1 MKNKTLL
8 IIGNPKSIHT
18 QRLSQFFTENYEVKL
33 LPDGIDFGITNFLKA
48 LQSLKEIISKI
59 KPDVLVLYQLNLT
72 AFVATLA
79 NRKKKI
85 PTFAIGIGSD
95 ILTMPKKGWA
105 YKAMLKYILK
115 RSQAYNAG
123 SPYLLE
129 QMQRY
134 CPKRSEILLANLGI
148 NPIQPIEKENIVFS
162 NRLHSSLYR
171 IDEVIKAF
179 AKFVSKPEFADWRL
193 VVSATG
199 REKEFQQL
207 AHFLGI
213 EDKVKFVGWLSQK
226 ENAEYYAKSKI
237 YISLPKSDSFP
248 ISLMEAMSGECIPV
262 IADLPAYKGIMKKGE
277 NALILS
283 DEEIAK
289 ADYIEQ
295 ALALDNKIILS
306 RNKAFV
312 EDYANIERNKAKFIS
327 VAENLVAKQK

>member
-1 MKNKTLL
+1 MKNKRML
-8 IIGNPKSIHT
+8 IVGNPKSIHT
-18 QRLSQFFTENYEVKL
+18 IRLSRFFEENYQVNLIDE
-33 LPDGIDFGITNFLKA
+33 GIDFSFRNFFSA
-48 LQSLKEIISKI
+48 LKEVKKI
-59 KPDVLVLYQLNLT
+59 LSSNRYDILVLYQLNLT

-115 RSQAYNAG
+115 HSQAYNAG

-129 QMQRY
+129 QMQKY
-134 CPKRSEILLANLGI
+134 CPKNSEILLANLGI
-148 NPIQPIEKENIVFS
+148 NPIQPIEKEKIVFS
-162 NRLHSSLYR
+162 NRLHSPLYR

-193 VVSATG
+193 VVAATG

-262 IADLPAYKGIMKKGE
+262 ISDLPAYKGIMKKGE

-295 ALALDNKIILS
+295 ALALDTTKMLS
-306 RNKAFV
+306 ENKAFV
-312 EDYANIERNKAKFIS
+312 EDYASLEKNKEKFNNVIKLL
-327 VAENLVAKQK
+327 ALKK

>member
-1 MKNKTLL
+1 ML
-8 IIGNPKSIHT
+8 IVGNPKSIHT
-18 QRLSQFFTENYEVKL
+18 KRLSQFFEQDYQVNLINE
-33 LPDGIDFGITNFLKA
+33 DIDFSLRNSLVAIKQLKKTIT
-48 LQSLKEIISKI
+48 ETR
-59 KPDVLVLYQLNLT
+59 PDILVLYQLNLT
-72 AFVATLA
+72 AFFAVLA
-79 NRKKKI
+79 NKKTKI

-95 ILTMPKKGWA
+95 ILTMPQKGWA

-115 RSQAYNAG
+115 HSQAYNAG

-134 CPKRSEILLANLGI
+134 CPKNAKILLANLGI
-148 NPIQPIEKENIVFS
+148 NPIQPVEKQKIVFS
-162 NRLHSSLYR
+162 NRLHSPLYR

-179 AKFVSKPEFADWRL
+179 ANFVSKPQFEDWRL
-193 VVSATG
+193 VVAATG
-199 REKEFQQL
+199 KEKEFQQL
-207 AHFLGI
+207 SQSLGI

-226 ENAEYYAKSKI
+226 ENVEYYAKSKI

-262 IADLPAYKGIMKKGE
+262 ISDLPAYKGIMKKGE

-327 VAENLVAKQK
+327 VAENLVAR

>member
-1 MKNKTLL
+1 ML
-8 IIGNPKSIHT
+8 IVGNPKSIHT
-18 QRLSQFFTENYEVKL
+18 KRLSQFFEQDYQVNLINE
-33 LPDGIDFGITNFLKA
+33 DIDFSLRNSLVAIKQLKKTIT
-48 LQSLKEIISKI
+48 ETR
-59 KPDVLVLYQLNLT
+59 PDILVLYQLNLT
-72 AFVATLA
+72 AFFAVLA
-79 NRKKKI
+79 NKKTKI

-95 ILTMPKKGWA
+95 ILTMPQKGLP

-115 RSQAYNAG
+115 NSQAYNAG

-134 CPKRSEILLANLGI
+134 CPKHSEILLANLGI
-148 NPIQPIEKENIVFS
+148 NPIQSVEKQKIVFS
-162 NRLHSSLYR
+162 NRLHSPLYR

-179 AKFVSKPEFADWRL
+179 ANFVSKPEFADWQL
-193 VVSATG
+193 VIAATG
-199 REKEFQQL
+199 KEKEFQQL
-207 AHFLGI
+207 AHSLGI
-213 EDKVKFVGWLSQK
+213 KDKVKFVGWLSQK

-262 IADLPAYKGIMKKGE
+262 ISDLPAYKGIMKKGE
-277 NALILS
+277 NALIIS

-289 ADYIEQ
+289 ADYLEQ

>member
-1 MKNKTLL
+1 ML
-8 IIGNPKSIHT
+8 IVGNPKSIHT
-18 QRLSQFFTENYEVKL
+18 KRLSQFFEQDYQVNLINE
-33 LPDGIDFGITNFLKA
+33 DIDFSLRNSLVAIKQLKKTIT
-48 LQSLKEIISKI
+48 ETR
-59 KPDVLVLYQLNLT
+59 PDILVLYQLNLT
-72 AFVATLA
+72 AFFAVLA
-79 NRKKKI
+79 NKKTKI

-115 RSQAYNAG
+115 NSQAYNAG

-134 CPKRSEILLANLGI
+134 CPKNSAILLANLGI
-148 NPIQPIEKENIVFS
+148 NPIQPIEKEKIVFS
-162 NRLHSSLYR
+162 NRLHSPLYR

-179 AKFVSKPEFADWRL
+179 ANFVSKPQYADWLL
-193 VVSATG
+193 VVAATG
-199 REKEFQQL
+199 REKELQQL
-207 AHFLGI
+207 AQSLGI
-213 EDKVKFVGWLSQK
+213 KDKVKFVGWLSQK

-262 IADLPAYKGIMKKGE
+262 ISDLPAYKGIMKKGE

-289 ADYIEQ
+289 ADYLEQ
-295 ALALDNKIILS
+295 ALALDNKTILCQ
-306 RNKAFV
+306 NKAFV
-312 EDYANIERNKAKFIS
+312 EDYANIQKNKAKFLS
-327 VAENLVAKQK
+327 VAENLVAR

>member
-1 MKNKTLL
+1 ML
-8 IIGNPKSIHT
+8 IVGNPKSIHT
-18 QRLSQFFTENYEVKL
+18 KRLSQFFEQDYQVNLINE
-33 LPDGIDFGITNFLKA
+33 DIDFSLRNSLVAIKQLKKTIT
-48 LQSLKEIISKI
+48 ETR
-59 KPDVLVLYQLNLT
+59 PDILVLYQLNLT
-72 AFVATLA
+72 AFFAVLA
-79 NRKKKI
+79 NKKTKI

-95 ILTMPKKGWA
+95 ILTMPQKGLP

-115 RSQAYNAG
+115 NSQAYNAG

-134 CPKRSEILLANLGI
+134 CPKHSEILLANLGI
-148 NPIQPIEKENIVFS
+148 NPIQPVEKQKIVFS
-162 NRLHSSLYR
+162 NRLHSPLYR

-179 AKFVSKPEFADWRL
+179 ANFVSKPEFADWQL
-193 VVSATG
+193 VVAATG
-199 REKEFQQL
+199 KEKEFQQL
-207 AHFLGI
+207 SQSLGI

-289 ADYIEQ
+289 ADYLEQ

>member
-1 MKNKTLL
+1 ML
-8 IIGNPKSIHT
+8 IVGNPKSIHT
-18 QRLSQFFTENYEVKL
+18 IRLSRFFEENYQVNLIDERIDFSFRNFFSALKEVK
-33 LPDGIDFGITNFLKA
+33 
-48 LQSLKEIISKI
+48 KI
-59 KPDVLVLYQLNLT
+59 LSCNRYDILVLYQLNLT
-72 AFVATLA
+72 AFFAVLA
-79 NRKKKI
+79 NKKTKI

-115 RSQAYNAG
+115 HSQAYNAG

-134 CPKRSEILLANLGI
+134 CPKNAKILLANLGI
-148 NPIQPIEKENIVFS
+148 NPIQAQKKENIIYS
-162 NRLHSSLYR
+162 NRLHSPLYR

-179 AKFVSKPEFADWRL
+179 ANFVSKPEFADWLL
-193 VVSATG
+193 VVAATG
-199 REKEFQQL
+199 KEKEFQQL
-207 AHFLGI
+207 AHSLGI
-213 EDKVKFVGWLSQK
+213 KDRVKFVGWLSQK

-262 IADLPAYKGIMKKGE
+262 ISDLPAYKGIMKKGE

-289 ADYIEQ
+289 ADYLEQ

-312 EDYANIERNKAKFIS
+312 EDYANIKKNKAKFLS

>member
-1 MKNKTLL
+1 MKNKRML
-8 IIGNPKSIHT
+8 IVGNPKSIHT
-18 QRLSQFFTENYEVKL
+18 IRLSRFFEENYQVNLIDE
-33 LPDGIDFGITNFLKA
+33 GIDFSFRNFFSA
-48 LQSLKEIISKI
+48 LRQTKSILSKLS
-59 KPDVLVLYQLNLT
+59 PDVLVLYQLNLT

-115 RSQAYNAG
+115 HSQAYNAG

-129 QMQRY
+129 QMQKY

-162 NRLHSSLYR
+162 NRLHSPLYR

-179 AKFVSKPEFADWRL
+179 ANFVSKPEFEDWQL
-193 VVSATG
+193 VVAATG
-199 REKEFQQL
+199 KEKEFQQL
-207 AHFLGI
+207 SQSLGI

-248 ISLMEAMSGECIPV
+248 ISLLEAMSGECLCI
-262 IADLPAYKGIMKKGE
+262 ISDLPAYKGIMKQGE
-277 NALILS
+277 NCLIVS
-283 DEEIAK
+283 DLEIEK
-289 ADYIEQ
+289 ADYIERV
-295 ALALDNKIILS
+295 LELDSQNILQKNKTFADSYADIEK
-306 RNKAFV
+306 NK
-312 EDYANIERNKAKFIS
+312 EKFIS
-327 VAENLVAKQK
+327 TAERLVHCK

>member
-1 MKNKTLL
+1 MKNKRML
-8 IIGNPKSIHT
+8 IVGNPKSIHT
-18 QRLSQFFTENYEVKL
+18 IRLSRFFEENYQVNLIDE
-33 LPDGIDFGITNFLKA
+33 GIDFSFRNFFSA
-48 LQSLKEIISKI
+48 LRQTKSILSKLS
-59 KPDVLVLYQLNLT
+59 PDILVLYQLNLT

-115 RSQAYNAG
+115 HSQAYNAG

-129 QMQRY
+129 QMQKY
-134 CPKRSEILLANLGI
+134 CPKNSEILLANLGI
-148 NPIQPIEKENIVFS
+148 NPIQPIEKEKIVFS
-162 NRLHSSLYR
+162 NRLHSPLYR

-179 AKFVSKPEFADWRL
+179 ANFVSKPQYADWRL
-193 VVSATG
+193 VVAATG

-207 AHFLGI
+207 SQSLGI

-248 ISLMEAMSGECIPV
+248 ISLLEAMSGECLCIV
-262 IADLPAYKGIMKKGE
+262 SDLPAYKGIMKQGE
-277 NALILS
+277 NCLIVS
-283 DEEIAK
+283 DSEIEK
-289 ADYIEQ
+289 ADYIEKV
-295 ALALDNKIILS
+295 LELDSPNVLQKNKTFADSYADIEK
-306 RNKAFV
+306 NK
-312 EDYANIERNKAKFIS
+312 EKFIS
-327 VAENLVAKQK
+327 TAERLVHCK

>member
-1 MKNKTLL
+1 ML
-8 IIGNPKSIHT
+8 IVGNPKSIHT
-18 QRLSQFFTENYEVKL
+18 IRLSRFFEENYQVNLIDE
-33 LPDGIDFGITNFLKA
+33 GIDFSFRNFFSA
-48 LQSLKEIISKI
+48 LRQTKSILSKLS
-59 KPDVLVLYQLNLT
+59 PDVLVLYQLNLT

-115 RSQAYNAG
+115 HSQAYNAG

-129 QMQRY
+129 QMQKY
-134 CPKRSEILLANLGI
+134 CPKPSEILLANLGI

-162 NRLHSSLYR
+162 NRLHSPLYR

-179 AKFVSKPEFADWRL
+179 ANFVSKPKFADWRL
-193 VVSATG
+193 VIAATG
-199 REKEFQQL
+199 KEKEFQQL
-207 AHFLGI
+207 SQSLGI

-248 ISLMEAMSGECIPV
+248 ISLLEAMSGECLCI
-262 IADLPAYKGIMKKGE
+262 ISDLPAYKGIMKQGE
-277 NALILS
+277 NCLIVS
-283 DEEIAK
+283 DLEIEK
-289 ADYIEQ
+289 ADYIERV
-295 ALALDNKIILS
+295 LELDSQNILQKNKTFADSYADIEK
-306 RNKAFV
+306 NK
-312 EDYANIERNKAKFIS
+312 EKFIS
-327 VAENLVAKQK
+327 TAERLVHCK

>member
-1 MKNKTLL
+1 ML
-8 IIGNPKSIHT
+8 IVGNPKSIHT
-18 QRLSQFFTENYEVKL
+18 IRLSRFFEENYQVNLIEE
-33 LPDGIDFGITNFLKA
+33 GIDFSFRNFFSA
-48 LQSLKEIISKI
+48 LRQTKSILSKLS
-59 KPDVLVLYQLNLT
+59 PDVLVLYQLNLT

-115 RSQAYNAG
+115 HSQAYNAG

-129 QMQRY
+129 QMQKY

-162 NRLHSSLYR
+162 NRLHSPLYR

-179 AKFVSKPEFADWRL
+179 ASFVSKPEFADWRL
-193 VVSATG
+193 VVAATG
-199 REKEFQQL
+199 KEKEFQQL
-207 AHFLGI
+207 SQSLGI

-248 ISLMEAMSGECIPV
+248 ISLLEAMSGECLCI
-262 IADLPAYKGIMKKGE
+262 ISDLPAYKGIMKQGE
-277 NALILS
+277 NCLIVS
-283 DEEIAK
+283 DLEIEK
-289 ADYIEQ
+289 ADYIERV
-295 ALALDNKIILS
+295 LELDSQNILQKNKTFADSYADIEK
-306 RNKAFV
+306 NKEKFNLEV
-312 EDYANIERNKAKFIS
+312 KKLLKAI
-327 VAENLVAKQK
+327 

>member
-1 MKNKTLL
+1 MKNKRML
-8 IIGNPKSIHT
+8 IVGNPKSIHT
-18 QRLSQFFTENYEVKL
+18 IRLSRFFEENYQVNLIDERIDFSFRNFFSALKEVK
-33 LPDGIDFGITNFLKA
+33 
-48 LQSLKEIISKI
+48 KI
-59 KPDVLVLYQLNLT
+59 LSCNRYDILVLYQLNLT

-134 CPKRSEILLANLGI
+134 CPKNSEILLANLGI

-162 NRLHSSLYR
+162 NRLHSPLYR

-179 AKFVSKPEFADWRL
+179 AKFVSKPEFEDWRL
-193 VVSATG
+193 VVAATG

-248 ISLMEAMSGECIPV
+248 ISLLEAMSGECLCIV
-262 IADLPAYKGIMKKGE
+262 SDLPAYKGIMKQGE
-277 NALILS
+277 NCLIVS
-283 DEEIAK
+283 DLEIEK
-289 ADYIEQ
+289 ADYIERV
-295 ALALDNKIILS
+295 LELDSQNILQKNKTF
-306 RNKAFV
+306 A
-312 EDYANIERNKAKFIS
+312 
-327 VAENLVAKQK
+327 

>member
-1 MKNKTLL
+1 MKNKRML
-8 IIGNPKSIHT
+8 IVGNPKSIHT
-18 QRLSQFFTENYEVKL
+18 IRLSRFFEENYQVNLIEE
-33 LPDGIDFGITNFLKA
+33 GIDFSFRNFFSALKQTKTI
-48 LQSLKEIISKI
+48 LSKLS
-59 KPDVLVLYQLNLT
+59 PDVLVLYQLNLT

-115 RSQAYNAG
+115 HSQAYNAG

-129 QMQRY
+129 QMQKY
-134 CPKRSEILLANLGI
+134 CPKPSEILLANLGI

-162 NRLHSSLYR
+162 NRLHSPLYR

-179 AKFVSKPEFADWRL
+179 ANFVSKPEFEDWQL
-193 VVSATG
+193 VVAATG
-199 REKEFQQL
+199 KEKEFQQL
-207 AHFLGI
+207 SQSLGI

-248 ISLMEAMSGECIPV
+248 ISLLEAMSGECLCI
-262 IADLPAYKGIMKKGE
+262 ISDLPAYKGIMKQGE
-277 NALILS
+277 NCLIVS
-283 DEEIAK
+283 DLEIEK
-289 ADYIEQ
+289 ADYIERV
-295 ALALDNKIILS
+295 LELDSQNILQKNKTFADSYADIEK
-306 RNKAFV
+306 NK
-312 EDYANIERNKAKFIS
+312 EKFIS
-327 VAENLVAKQK
+327 TAERLVHCK

>member
-1 MKNKTLL
+1 ML
-8 IIGNPKSIHT
+8 IVGNPKSIHT
-18 QRLSQFFTENYEVKL
+18 IRLSRFFEENYQVNLIDE
-33 LPDGIDFGITNFLKA
+33 GIDFSFRNFFSA
-48 LQSLKEIISKI
+48 LKEVKKI
-59 KPDVLVLYQLNLT
+59 LSSNRYDILVLYQLNLT

-85 PTFAIGIGSD
+85 PAFAIGIGSD

-115 RSQAYNAG
+115 HSQAYNAG

-129 QMQRY
+129 QMQKY
-134 CPKRSEILLANLGI
+134 CPKNSEILLANLGI
-148 NPIQPIEKENIVFS
+148 NPIQAQKKENIIYS
-162 NRLHSSLYR
+162 NRLHSPLYR

-179 AKFVSKPEFADWRL
+179 ANFVSKPEYADWRL
-193 VVSATG
+193 VVAATG
-199 REKEFQQL
+199 KEKEFQQL
-207 AHFLGI
+207 SQSLGI

-262 IADLPAYKGIMKKGE
+262 ISDLPAYKGIMKKGE

-289 ADYIEQ
+289 ADYLEQ
-295 ALALDNKIILS
+295 ALALDNKTILCQ
-306 RNKAFV
+306 NKAFV
-312 EDYANIERNKAKFIS
+312 EDYANIKKNKAKFLS
-327 VAENLVAKQK
+327 VAENLVSKQK

>member
-1 MKNKTLL
+1 MKNKRML
-8 IIGNPKSIHT
+8 IVGNPKSIHT
-18 QRLSQFFTENYEVKL
+18 IRLSRFFEQDYQVNLINE
-33 LPDGIDFGITNFLKA
+33 DIDFSLRNSLVAIKQLKKTIT
-48 LQSLKEIISKI
+48 ETR
-59 KPDVLVLYQLNLT
+59 PDILVLYQLNLT

-115 RSQAYNAG
+115 HSQAYNAG

-129 QMQRY
+129 QMQKY
-134 CPKRSEILLANLGI
+134 CPKHSEILLANLGI

-162 NRLHSSLYR
+162 NRLHSPLYR

-179 AKFVSKPEFADWRL
+179 ANFVSKPEFEDWQL
-193 VVSATG
+193 VVAATG

-207 AHFLGI
+207 AHSLGI

-262 IADLPAYKGIMKKGE
+262 ISDLPAYKGIMKKGE

>member
-1 MKNKTLL
+1 ML
-8 IIGNPKSIHT
+8 IVGNPKSIHT
-18 QRLSQFFTENYEVKL
+18 IRLSRFFEENYQVNLIDE
-33 LPDGIDFGITNFLKA
+33 GIDFSFRNFFSA
-48 LQSLKEIISKI
+48 LRQTKSILSKCS
-59 KPDVLVLYQLNLT
+59 PDILVLYQLNLT

-79 NRKKKI
+79 NRRKKI

-115 RSQAYNAG
+115 HSQAYNAG

-129 QMQRY
+129 QMQKY

-148 NPIQPIEKENIVFS
+148 KPIVATKKENIVYS
-162 NRLHSSLYR
+162 NRLHSPLYR

-179 AKFVSKPEFADWRL
+179 ANFVSKPEFADWCL
-193 VVSATG
+193 VVAATG
-199 REKEFQQL
+199 KEKEFQQL
-207 AHFLGI
+207 SQSLGI

-248 ISLMEAMSGECIPV
+248 ISLMEAMSGECLCIV
-262 IADLPAYKGIMKKGE
+262 SDLPAYKGIMKQGE
-277 NALILS
+277 NCLIVS
-283 DEEIAK
+283 DLEIEK

-295 ALALDNKIILS
+295 VLELDSPNVLQKNKTFADSYADIEK
-306 RNKAFV
+306 NK
-312 EDYANIERNKAKFIS
+312 EKFIS
-327 VAENLVAKQK
+327 TAERLVHCK

>member
-1 MKNKTLL
+1 ML
-8 IIGNPKSIHT
+8 IVGNPKSIHT
-18 QRLSQFFTENYEVKL
+18 IRLSRFFEENYQVNLIEE
-33 LPDGIDFGITNFLKA
+33 GIDFSFRNFFSA
-48 LQSLKEIISKI
+48 LKEVKKI
-59 KPDVLVLYQLNLT
+59 LSSNRYDILVLYQLNLT

-115 RSQAYNAG
+115 NSQAYNAG

-129 QMQRY
+129 QMQKY
-134 CPKRSEILLANLGI
+134 CPKHSEILLANLGI
-148 NPIQPIEKENIVFS
+148 NPIQPIEKENIIYS
-162 NRLHSSLYR
+162 NRLHSPLYR

-179 AKFVSKPEFADWRL
+179 ANFVSKPEFADWRL
-193 VVSATG
+193 VVAATG

-262 IADLPAYKGIMKKGE
+262 ISDLPAYKGIMKKGE

-283 DEEIAK
+283 NEEIAK
-289 ADYIEQ
+289 ADYLEQ
-295 ALALDNKIILS
+295 ALALDNKTILCQ
-306 RNKAFV
+306 NKAFV
-312 EDYANIERNKAKFIS
+312 EDYANIKKNKAKFLS

>member
-1 MKNKTLL
+1 ML
-8 IIGNPKSIHT
+8 IVGNPKSIHT
-18 QRLSQFFTENYEVKL
+18 IRLSRFFEENYQVNLIDE
-33 LPDGIDFGITNFLKA
+33 GIDFSFRNFFSA
-48 LQSLKEIISKI
+48 LKEVKKI
-59 KPDVLVLYQLNLT
+59 LSSNRYDILVLYQLNLT

-95 ILTMPKKGWA
+95 ILTMPQKGLP

-115 RSQAYNAG
+115 NSQAYNAG

-134 CPKRSEILLANLGI
+134 CPKNSAILLANLGI
-148 NPIQPIEKENIVFS
+148 NPIQPIEKEKIVFS
-162 NRLHSSLYR
+162 NRLHSPLYR

-179 AKFVSKPEFADWRL
+179 AKFVSKPQYADWRL
-193 VVSATG
+193 VVAATG
-199 REKEFQQL
+199 KEKEFQQL
-207 AHFLGI
+207 SQSLGI
-213 EDKVKFVGWLSQK
+213 EDRVKFVGWLSQK

-262 IADLPAYKGIMKKGE
+262 ISDLPAYKGIMKKGE

-289 ADYIEQ
+289 ADYLEQ
-295 ALALDNKIILS
+295 ALALDNKTILCQ
-306 RNKAFV
+306 NKAFV
-312 EDYANIERNKAKFIS
+312 EDYANIKRNKAKFLS
-327 VAENLVAKQK
+327 VAENLVAR

>member
-1 MKNKTLL
+1 MKNKRML
-8 IIGNPKSIHT
+8 IVGNPKSIHT
-18 QRLSQFFTENYEVKL
+18 IRLSRFFEENYQVNLIDE
-33 LPDGIDFGITNFLKA
+33 GIDFSFRNFFSA
-48 LQSLKEIISKI
+48 LKEVKKI
-59 KPDVLVLYQLNLT
+59 LSSNRYDILVLYQLNLT

-95 ILTMPKKGWA
+95 ILTMPQKGLP

-115 RSQAYNAG
+115 NSQAYNAG

-134 CPKRSEILLANLGI
+134 CQKNSAILLANLGI
-148 NPIQPIEKENIVFS
+148 NPIQPIEKEKIVFS
-162 NRLHSSLYR
+162 NRLHSPLYR

-179 AKFVSKPEFADWRL
+179 AKFVSKPQYADWLL
-193 VVSATG
+193 VVAATG
-199 REKEFQQL
+199 REKELQQL
-207 AHFLGI
+207 AQSLGI
-213 EDKVKFVGWLSQK
+213 KDKVKFVGWLSQK

-262 IADLPAYKGIMKKGE
+262 ISDLPAYKGIMKKGE

-283 DEEIAK
+283 NEEIAK
-289 ADYIEQ
+289 ADYLEQ
-295 ALALDNKIILS
+295 ALALDNKTILCQ
-306 RNKAFV
+306 NKAFV
-312 EDYANIERNKAKFIS
+312 EDYANIQKNKAKFLS
-327 VAENLVAKQK
+327 VAENLVAR

>member
-1 MKNKTLL
+1 ML
-8 IIGNPKSIHT
+8 IVGNPKSIHT
-18 QRLSQFFTENYEVKL
+18 IRLSRFFEENYQVEL
-33 LPDGIDFGITNFLKA
+33 IDEGIDFSFRNFFSA
-48 LQSLKEIISKI
+48 LKEVKKI
-59 KPDVLVLYQLNLT
+59 LSSNRYDILVLYQLNLT
-72 AFVATLA
+72 AFFAVLA
-79 NRKKKI
+79 NKKTKI

-95 ILTMPKKGWA
+95 ILTMPQKGLP

-134 CPKRSEILLANLGI
+134 CPKNSAILLANLGI
-148 NPIQPIEKENIVFS
+148 NPIQPVEKQKIVFS
-162 NRLHSSLYR
+162 NRLHSPLYR

-179 AKFVSKPEFADWRL
+179 ANFVSKPEFADWRL
-193 VVSATG
+193 VVAATG
-199 REKEFQQL
+199 KEKEFQQL
-207 AHFLGI
+207 SQSLGI

-248 ISLMEAMSGECIPV
+248 ISLMEAMSGECVPV
-262 IADLPAYKGIMKKGE
+262 ISDLPAYKGIMKKGE

-289 ADYIEQ
+289 ADYLEQ
-295 ALALDNKIILS
+295 ALALDNKTILCQ
-306 RNKAFV
+306 NKAFV
-312 EDYANIERNKAKFIS
+312 EDYANIKKNKAKFLS

>member
-1 MKNKTLL
+1 ML
-8 IIGNPKSIHT
+8 IVGNPKSIHT
-18 QRLSQFFTENYEVKL
+18 IRLSRFFEENYQVNLIEE
-33 LPDGIDFGITNFLKA
+33 GIDFSFRNFFSA
-48 LQSLKEIISKI
+48 LRQTKSILSKLS
-59 KPDVLVLYQLNLT
+59 PDVLVLYQLNLT

-115 RSQAYNAG
+115 HSQAYNAG

-129 QMQRY
+129 QMQKY
-134 CPKRSEILLANLGI
+134 CPKHSEILLANLGI

-162 NRLHSSLYR
+162 NRLHSPLYR

-179 AKFVSKPEFADWRL
+179 ANFVSKPEFEDWRL
-193 VVSATG
+193 VVAATG
-199 REKEFQQL
+199 KEKEFQQL
-207 AHFLGI
+207 SQSLGI

-248 ISLMEAMSGECIPV
+248 ISLLEAMSGECLCI
-262 IADLPAYKGIMKKGE
+262 ISDLPAYKGIMKQGE
-277 NALILS
+277 NCLIVS
-283 DEEIAK
+283 DLEIEK
-289 ADYIEQ
+289 ADYIERVLELGSQ
-295 ALALDNKIILS
+295 NILQKNKTFADSYADIEK
-306 RNKAFV
+306 NK
-312 EDYANIERNKAKFIS
+312 EKFIS
-327 VAENLVAKQK
+327 TAERLVHCK

>member
-1 MKNKTLL
+1 ML
-8 IIGNPKSIHT
+8 IVGNPKSIHT
-18 QRLSQFFTENYEVKL
+18 KRLSQFFEQDYQVNLINE
-33 LPDGIDFGITNFLKA
+33 DIDFSLRNTLVAIKQLKKTIT
-48 LQSLKEIISKI
+48 ETR
-59 KPDVLVLYQLNLT
+59 PDILVLYQLNLT
-72 AFVATLA
+72 AFFAVLA
-79 NRKKKI
+79 NKKTKI

-95 ILTMPKKGWA
+95 ILTMPQKGLP

-115 RSQAYNAG
+115 NSQAYNAG

-134 CPKRSEILLANLGI
+134 CPKNSAILLANLGI
-148 NPIQPIEKENIVFS
+148 NPIQPIEKEKIVFS
-162 NRLHSSLYR
+162 NRLHSPLYR

-179 AKFVSKPEFADWRL
+179 ANFVSKPEFEDWQL
-193 VVSATG
+193 VVAATG
-199 REKEFQQL
+199 KEKEFQQL
-207 AHFLGI
+207 SQSLGI

-248 ISLMEAMSGECIPV
+248 ISLMEAMSGECISV
-262 IADLPAYKGIMKKGE
+262 ISDLPAYKGIMKKGE

-289 ADYIEQ
+289 ADYLEQ
-295 ALALDNKIILS
+295 ALALDNKTILS

-327 VAENLVAKQK
+327 VAENLVAR